1 MARIAGQSRANWPQ
15 RTSSMKSM
23 KKNFLARRN
32 SLTVL
37 SCQNQKKTPK
47 LIQGMSNLCTA
58 TAPGV
63 FLVKS
68 RFSRT
73 SQDIEKKVLHGD
85 KRSSRRITKI
95 KTLVPSFLRLSAR
108 SLKATTNHKCQLLFS
123 IHHKNQSTMKVHLLT
138 LSDHK

>member
-1 MARIAGQSRANWPQ
+1 
-15 RTSSMKSM
+15 M

-37 SCQNQKKTPK
+37 LFKNQKKTPK
-47 LIQGMSNLCTA
+47 LIRGMSNLCTA
-58 TAPGV
+58 IAPV
-63 FLVKS
+63 VSLVKS

-85 KRSSRRITKI
+85 QRSSKRVTKI
-95 KTLVPSFLRLSAR
+95 KTLVPSFHRLSAR
-108 SLKATTNHKCQLLFS
+108 FLKATTNHKCQLLFS
-123 IHHKNQSTMKVHLLT
+123 IRLKNQSTMIVHLLT